1 MNRFTHSLWQRA
13 VASGIGLALVSSG
26 VTVWGQ
32 ERVPEKPS
40 PTQLQAW
47 LAELDSD
54 SYEVREAAAAKLAQ
68 AGPAAVDV
76 LASGIVSESAEI
88 AWRSGAS
95 LEQIALGS
103 DEKTLARITNIL
115 DNLSIKGKPGL
126 KSMAAEM
133 HLRQKHFRHDR
144 AVASLKQNGA
154 VFAGDD
160 MEFGGGPAFFGGPV
174 AIGAPIFVE
183 EVVAEEI
190 VEEAVPVPADAAP
203 AKPAGIF
210 DLLGRALEGALKP
223 LEVPAEDPAE
233 APAIPKIEIRDAD
246 PALVPPVEEKASE
259 PAEDDKPAEEKPAEE
274 KPAAEKPAEP
284 AEVLEEFKEVSEA
297 IEGVPAAQVLA
308 PPPALMEEADIVA
321 LDFIGGVG
329 IIDADMEEVETA
341 ASLVLGKRWRGGD
354 DGLKVLKDI
363 PEIYSITLNGAKIS
377 DASLKY
383 MAELPNL
390 SSLAIRDTKV
400 TRQGL
405 RKLREQ
411 NPDMQI
417 QARGQAMLGVNAD
430 IGSTPLVLTSIFPNS
445 GASQAGIFE
454 GDIILSVDGAPIKDF
469 SDLTIAVYECKAGD
483 KIRVEYERGGKKKS
497 TVVTLQ
503 KRPDDQ

>member
-13 VASGIGLALVSSG
+13 VAGGIGFALVSSG
-26 VTVWGQ
+26 VIVWGQ
-32 ERVPEKPS
+32 ERALAKPS

-54 SYEVREAAAAKLAQ
+54 SYDVREAAAAKLAQ

-76 LASGIVSESAEI
+76 LANGIVSESAEI

-126 KSMAAEM
+126 KTMAAEM

-154 VFAGDD
+154 IFADEGT
-160 MEFGGGPAFFGGPV
+160 EFGGGPAFFGGPI
-174 AIGAPIFVE
+174 AFGGPIIVE
-183 EVVAEEI
+183 EVIAEEI
-190 VEEAVPVPADAAP
+190 REDEPDPVPSDAAP
-203 AKPAGIF
+203 AKPEGGVFGLI
-210 DLLGRALEGALKP
+210 GRALEGALKP
-223 LEVPAEDPAE
+223 AEE
-233 APAIPKIEIRDAD
+233 PAIPRIEIRAID
-246 PALVPPVEEKASE
+246 PGLVP
-259 PAEDDKPAEEKPAEE
+259 PAEEKALEPAIEDKPSEE
-274 KPAAEKPAEP
+274 KPGEP
-284 AEVLEEFKEVSEA
+284 AQVLEEFRELAEPIKGAE
-297 IEGVPAAQVLA
+297 PAADVQALA
-308 PPPALMEEADIVA
+308 PPPALIEAVEIVEGEA
-321 LDFIGGVG
+321 IPIVGFDFIGGVG

-341 ASLVLGKRWRGGD
+341 ASLVLGKGWRGGD

-417 QARGQAMLGVNAD
+417 QARGQSMLGVNAD